1 MLFSLKLNLM
11 ESTDKS
17 RRRGKKTIFFR
28 DRDLE
33 DNS

>member
-1 MLFSLKLNLM
+1 M